1 MKVRW
6 TPTSK
11 VTYLDVLSYLNENW
25 TKKELQN
32 FVDTVEKVISQI
44 VVEPYMFAASK
55 KKKNIRKGFV
65 TKHNTLYYRIKPRK
79 KEIELLTF
87 WDNRQD
93 PGKLPY

>member
-6 TPTSK
+6 TSTSK
-11 VTYLDVLSYLNENW
+11 VTYLDVLSYLDENW
-25 TKKELQN
+25 TKRELQN

-44 VVEPYMFAASK
+44 VAEPYMFEASN

-65 TKHNTLYYRIKPRK
+65 TKYNTLYYRIKPRK

-93 PGKLPY
+93 PNKLSY